1 MASLTGN
8 PLRLIEGLLRSPTDK
23 DETIFSISSF
33 DLQLSLREDAEFGS
47 SALTSDLRFAAGI
60 RLNTVRSA
68 APIVIKNTSKYSL
81 YFAIEPLSLVAASIV
96 CEPAR
101 FRLAPKA
108 MVEIVGKAVLNSIE
122 VTLNE
127 VVLVT
132 MFIGAEHR
140 VADRTS
146 ANTKL
151 FFLKAQVVQP
161 HRLSTIALAPLTAAA
176 KTTSS

>member
-1 MASLTGN
+1 M
-8 PLRLIEGLLRSPTDK
+8 
-23 DETIFSISSF
+23 
-33 DLQLSLREDAEFGS
+33 
-47 SALTSDLRFAAGI
+47 TSDLRFAAGI